1 MSSLAVCATPS
12 IGRDDIRLPAAL
24 SDELRI
30 KIMEAARVLYNVL
43 GYAAL
48 PFLPARLWLRGRR
61 EPGYRSRIGER
72 FGRYTTAAVG
82 APLVWLHAVS
92 VGETRA
98 ALPLV
103 QRLSAS
109 YPAATILLT
118 HMTATGRETGRAL
131 FGERVTQ
138 AWLPYDLPFAVDG
151 FLSHFQPA
159 VGFLL
164 ETELWPN
171 LIAKAIPSLFCP
183 RDEGS
188 RGAVAIMVALMLIAI
203 IGFASLGTE
212 IVLLLS
218 MSRHMQ
224 SAADAGR
231 LASLGA
237 AEPVVT
243 GNLKFDVRV
252 PDATLSLASEFKH
265 RFGSRPLWVAASTRE
280 GEEAL
285 IVDALARFSMP
296 KNSLLIIVPRHPQR
310 FEAVADLLRAR
321 GIPFAR
327 RTENRAV
334 TADLRVVLGDSMGEM
349 LAYYAA
355 SDLAFVGGSLLP
367 LGGQNMIEPLA
378 VGTPVVIGPHTF
390 NFSDAA
396 QGAVS
401 AGAAR
406 RVGNADEL
414 LAEVARLLS
423 NPIELATMRDRA
435 RSFHAAHRGAA
446 DRLWRWLEPR
456 LAATLGAPILPDR
469 G

>member
-1 MSSLAVCATPS
+1 
-12 IGRDDIRLPAAL
+12 
-24 SDELRI
+24 
-30 KIMEAARVLYNVL
+30 MEAARVLYSVL

-61 EPGYRSRIGER
+61 EPGYRTAIGER
-72 FGRYTTAAVG
+72 FGRYAAAAVG
-82 APLVWLHAVS
+82 APLLWVHAVS

-103 QRLSAS
+103 QRLTAS

-131 FGERVTQ
+131 FGERVVQ

-151 FLSHFQPA
+151 FLSHFRPA
-159 VGFLL
+159 AGFLL

-171 LIAKAIPSLFCP
+171 LIAKAHRARIPLFLINA
-183 RDEGS
+183 RLSEQSARAYARFSALS
-188 RGAVAIMVALMLIAI
+188 RPMLGRLAGIA
-203 IGFASLGTE
+203 A
-212 IVLLLS
+212 
-218 MSRHMQ
+218 Q
-224 SAADAGR
+224 SAADAAR

-237 AEPVVT
+237 AEPFVT

-252 PDATLSLASEFKH
+252 PDSALSLAHELKH
-265 RFGSRPLWVAASTRE
+265 RFGSRPVWVAASTRE

-285 IVDALARFSMP
+285 IADALARFSMP
-296 KNSLLIIVPRHPQR
+296 KDSLLVIVPRHPQR
-310 FEAVADLLRAR
+310 FDAVADLLRAR
-321 GIPFAR
+321 GIPFVR
-327 RTENRAV
+327 RTENRPIP
-334 TADLRVVLGDSMGEM
+334 ADVGVVLGDSMGEM
-349 LAYYAA
+349 LAFYAA
-355 SDLAFVGGSLLP
+355 SDVAFVGGSLLP
-367 LGGQNMIEPLA
+367 MGGQNLIEPLA

-406 RVGNADEL
+406 RVGDADGL

-423 NPIELATMRDRA
+423 NRVELAAMGDRA
-435 RSFHAAHRGAA
+435 RSFHAAHQGAA
-446 DRLWRWLEPR
+446 DRLWHWLLPQ
-456 LAATLGAPILPDR
+456 LASALGAPTRR
-469 G
+469 GRG